1 MKKYHDPEISP
12 HDVANKS
19 LREVPF
25 DPMYT
30 AFVVCSTYPDEI
42 SNQKQLDWRLC
53 VEEGMV

>member
-19 LREVPF
+19 LRKVPF

-42 SNQKQLDWRLC
+42 SNQK
-53 VEEGMV
+53 